1 MSIIDIENLRYDY
14 VRAAE
19 EGNVTVSAI
28 RGIDLSVEPG
38 SFTAVIGRNGSG
50 KSTLAKN
57 LNGLLLPT
65 EGVVRVDGWDT
76 RDD

>member
-1 MSIIDIENLRYDY
+1 MESVYYSAGGSGGTGRKIVSIIDIENLRYDY

-50 KSTLAKN
+50 KSTRRR
-57 LNGLLLPT
+57 T
-65 EGVVRVDGWDT
+65 
-76 RDD
+76 